1 MCLLFFHH
9 HNTNKTSNSHAS
21 WRESGEQKKVHN
33 WNVNSQLPPTVL
45 TIMQALP
52 VVRLEKHQSNTCE
65 ATKIHGS
72 ASTNSFVY
80 YCTKNHLKEIKI
92 NLTFDLLLSHA
103 AIMRCECNGRSQ
115 YCLHDALGLHCVD
128 CQGNTE
134 GRNCERCKDGF
145 YLQGAGQS
153 CSPCHCNPTGEC
165 KSHKTLMCGK
175 C

>member
-72 ASTNSFVY
+72 AS
-80 YCTKNHLKEIKI
+80 KLDLWP
-92 NLTFDLLLSHA
+92 LTFSCSDNALWVQWEISVLPARRVGFALRRLSGKH
-103 AIMRCECNGRSQ
+103 GRPQ
-115 YCLHDALGLHCVD
+115 LRA
-128 CQGNTE
+128 
-134 GRNCERCKDGF
+134 
-145 YLQGAGQS
+145 LQGWLLPAGGGTELLALPLQPYRWVQVS
-153 CSPCHCNPTGEC
+153 QNPYVWKMLDVQTREQRWEDQF
-165 KSHKTLMCGK
+165 KYP
-175 C
+175 